1 MSENRSAEFICHSSA
16 ALRLS
21 LHLITHTKPV
31 SQRNPG
37 VQHTGDNLMI
47 RHTLL
52 TVAFATASLTALGQ
66 QVTLT
71 GSGSTFAAPL
81 YSKWATDFRSVN
93 GNVQINYQG
102 IGSGGGINQVSSG
115 LVDFGGTD
123 TPMNDAQLASA
134 KGKIHSD
141 ILQFPTALGAVVPI
155 YNIPG
160 VTTKLNFTQDALA
173 GIYLGKITKWNDP
186 NIQSANPKVKLPA
199 NNIVVVH
206 RSEGS
211 GTTFI
216 WTDYLSKVSPEWKSK
231 VGAGAAVSWPV
242 GLGGKGS
249 EGVSGLVKQSPNS
262 IGYVELVY
270 ALSNKIV
277 SGPVRNS
284 AGIFVEASLAS
295 VTAAAAGAV
304 KNMPADFRV
313 SITDAPGAQTYPI
326 ASFTW
331 MLIPRSIQ
339 DKNKA
344 AALKQFLEW
353 SLTKGQDDCE
363 ALTYSKLPKEVID
376 REAQAIGTLQ
386 Y

>member
-1 MSENRSAEFICHSSA
+1 
-16 ALRLS
+16 
-21 LHLITHTKPV
+21 
-31 SQRNPG
+31 
-37 VQHTGDNLMI
+37 MI
-47 RHTLL
+47 RNTML
-52 TVAFATASLTALGQ
+52 TVALASASLTALGQ

-81 YSKWATDFRSVN
+81 YTKWASNFKSVN

-123 TPMNDAQLASA
+123 TPMNDAQLANA
-134 KGKIHSD
+134 KSKLHTD

-160 VTTKLNFTQDALA
+160 VTAKLNFTQDALA

-186 NIQSANPKVKLPA
+186 YIQQANPKVKLPA
-199 NNIVVVH
+199 SNIIVVH

-231 VGAGAAVSWPV
+231 VGAGAAVNWPV

-277 SGPVRNS
+277 SGPVRNA
-284 AGIFVEASLAS
+284 AGNFIEASLSS

-339 DKNKA
+339 DKTKA

-353 SLTKGQDDCE
+353 SLTKGQGDCE
-363 ALTYSKLPKEVID
+363 ALTYSKLPKEVVD

>member
-1 MSENRSAEFICHSSA
+1 
-16 ALRLS
+16 
-21 LHLITHTKPV
+21 
-31 SQRNPG
+31 
-37 VQHTGDNLMI
+37 MI
-47 RHTLL
+47 RKSML
-52 TVAFATASLTALGQ
+52 TVALASASLTALGQ

-81 YSKWATDFRSVN
+81 YTKWASDFRSVN
-93 GNVQINYQG
+93 SNVQINYQG
-102 IGSGGGINQVSSG
+102 IGSGGGISQISSG
-115 LVDFGGTD
+115 LTDFGGTD
-123 TPMNDAQLASA
+123 TPMNDAQLANA
-134 KGKIHSD
+134 KGKLHTD

-160 VTTKLNFTQDALA
+160 VSAKLNFTQDALA

-186 NIQSANPKVKLPA
+186 YIQSVNPKVKLPA
-199 NNIVVVH
+199 NNIIVVH

-211 GTTFI
+211 GTSFI
-216 WTDYLSKVSPEWKSK
+216 WTDYLSKVSPEWKSR
-231 VGAGAAVSWPV
+231 VGAGAAVNWPV

-249 EGVSGLVKQSPNS
+249 EGVAGLVKQSPNS

-270 ALSNKIV
+270 ALQNKMV
-277 SGPVRNS
+277 TGPVRNS
-284 AGIFVEASLAS
+284 AGNFIEASLSS

-331 MLIPRSIQ
+331 MLIPRSIP
-339 DKNKA
+339 DKTKA
-344 AALKQFLEW
+344 AALKQFLQW
-353 SLTKGQDDCE
+353 SLTAGQNDSE
-363 ALTYSKLPKEVID
+363 ALTYSKLPKEVVD
-376 REAQAIGTLQ
+376 KEAQAIGTLQ

>member
-1 MSENRSAEFICHSSA
+1 
-16 ALRLS
+16 
-21 LHLITHTKPV
+21 
-31 SQRNPG
+31 
-37 VQHTGDNLMI
+37 MI
-47 RHTLL
+47 RNTLL
-52 TVAFATASLTALGQ
+52 TVALASASLTAMCQ

-81 YSKWATDFRSVN
+81 YTKWASDFKSVN

-123 TPMNDAQLASA
+123 TPMTDAQLANA
-134 KGKIHSD
+134 KGKLHAD

-160 VTTKLNFTQDALA
+160 VTAKLNFTQDALA

-186 NIQSANPKVKLPA
+186 YLQQANPKVKLPA
-199 NNIVVVH
+199 NSIIVVH

-231 VGAGAAVSWPV
+231 VGAGAAVNWPV

-284 AGIFVEASLAS
+284 AGHFVEASLAS
-295 VTAAAAGAV
+295 VTEAAAGAV
-304 KNMPADFRV
+304 KSMPADFRV

-331 MLIPRSIQ
+331 MLIPRTIP
-339 DKNKA
+339 DKTKA
-344 AALKQFLEW
+344 AALKQFLIW
-353 SLTKGQDDCE
+353 SLTQGQNDCE
-363 ALTYSKLPKEVID
+363 ALTYSKLPKEVTD

>member
-1 MSENRSAEFICHSSA
+1 MPRSSA
-16 ALRLS
+16 LVTLT
-21 LHLITHTKPV
+21 LHLTNHTK
-31 SQRNPG
+31 SAFLRSFSGTRYIGEN
-37 VQHTGDNLMI
+37 MI
-47 RHTLL
+47 RTIMLR
-52 TVAFATASLTALGQ
+52 VALASATLTAVGQ

-81 YSKWATDFRSVN
+81 YTKWASDFKSVN
-93 GNVQINYQG
+93 GGVQINYQG
-102 IGSGGGINQVSSG
+102 IGSGGGINQISSG
-115 LVDFGGTD
+115 LTDFGGTD
-123 TPMNDAQLASA
+123 TPMNDAQLATA
-134 KGKIHSD
+134 KSKLHTD

-160 VTTKLNFTQDALA
+160 VTAKLNFTQDALA

-199 NNIVVVH
+199 NSIIVVH

-211 GTTFI
+211 GTSFI
-216 WTDYLSKVSPEWKSK
+216 WTDYLSKVSPEWKSR
-231 VGAGAAVSWPV
+231 VGAGAAVNWPV

-249 EGVSGLVKQSPNS
+249 EGVSGLVRQSPNS

-270 ALSNKIV
+270 AIQNKIP
-277 SGPVRNS
+277 SGLVRNS
-284 AGIFVEASLAS
+284 SGAFIEASLSS

-313 SITDAPGAQTYPI
+313 SITDAPGAQTFPI
-326 ASFTW
+326 SSFTW
-331 MLIPRSIQ
+331 MLIPRSIA
-339 DKNKA
+339 DKTKA
-344 AALKQFLEW
+344 AALKQFLIW

-363 ALTYSKLPKEVID
+363 ALTYSKLPKEVTD